1 MLLDWEANDSCQ
13 FFLNHT
19 LTRNVTF
26 THETILRAA
35 AETCSLWIQTIVFN
49 CSGGVVVS
57 LPAATFMCVLIQTDD
72 ALTLSR
78 TDAGVWGKV
87 GEECVWYLALSE

>member
-1 MLLDWEANDSCQ
+1 M
-13 FFLNHT
+13 
-19 LTRNVTF
+19 
-26 THETILRAA
+26 
-35 AETCSLWIQTIVFN
+35 
-49 CSGGVVVS
+49 VS